1 MAAACAISG
10 RCTRCGRTRPPF
22 PPQPHITPHRG
33 VLPVPSVQAR
43 VLSGACPPLCTTL
56 WTALLHRGA
65 DVHSC
70 VHPCGSGVSR
80 RRCSSWF
87 RGKHLAPRGRFST
100 ASAVGAEMLRVPR
113 MPARAYDA
121 IYAAPA
127 SADSLPCGV
136 PRETESN
143 GPGTSIPELAVDDLR
158 RRRVRR
164 FRGTGCLASAVPV
177 APTWNRTVAG
187 TNAESVAVPP
197 SCRLT
202 HRSVSR
208 ETLAE
213 VRRPRP
219 SDRSSVTSRDMGRV
233 IGRVPVSRLWSKP
246 R

>member
-1 MAAACAISG
+1 MSTVVCTLVEAESVGAAVPRGSAGNIWLLAADSQ
-10 RCTRCGRTRPPF
+10 RP
-22 PPQPHITPHRG
+22 QR
-33 VLPVPSVQAR
+33 SAQ
-43 VLSGACPPLCTTL
+43 
-56 WTALLHRGA
+56 
-65 DVHSC
+65 
-70 VHPCGSGVSR
+70 
-80 RRCSSWF
+80 RCS
-87 RGKHLAPRGRFST
+87 
-100 ASAVGAEMLRVPR
+100 ASRR

-121 IYAAPA
+121 VYAAPA

-143 GPGTSIPELAVDDLR
+143 GPGTSIPELAVDDPR

-187 TNAESVAVPP
+187 TNAEFVAVSP
-197 SCRLT
+197 SCRLA

-219 SDRSSVTSRDMGRV
+219 SDCSSVTSREMGRV
-233 IGRVPVSRLWSKP
+233 VGGVPVSDLRSKP